1 MIVPGAVLLLLLL
14 FGPMLYVRA
23 VMAAHGR
30 ERADIGGTGGALAR
44 HLLDA
49 AGLDHVT
56 VERSDAGDHYDPE
69 ALAVRL
75 SPAHLEGRSVTALA
89 VAAHEVAHAVQ
100 HRDGMRLFRLRGVL
114 AQWLVHSNR
123 IAGIVLFATPLVAI
137 LVRSPALLAGQLV
150 LGLGVMALGVVVHLV
165 TLPVELDASF
175 RRALPVLGQGCLA
188 PADLPRARRVL
199 RAAALT
205 YLAGALVSLV
215 NVARWIRMLR

>member
-1 MIVPGAVLLLLLL
+1 MRPPGCA
-14 FGPMLYVRA
+14 GGRHGT
-23 VMAAHGR
+23 AAR
-30 ERADIGGTGGALAR
+30 GALAR
-44 HLLDA
+44 
-49 AGLDHVT
+49 
-56 VERSDAGDHYDPE
+56 
-69 ALAVRL
+69 
-75 SPAHLEGRSVTALA
+75 
-89 VAAHEVAHAVQ
+89 
-100 HRDGMRLFRLRGVL
+100 
-114 AQWLVHSNR
+114 WLVHSNR

-137 LVRSPALLAGQLV
+137 LVRSPGLLAGQLV

-215 NVARWIRMLR
+215 NVARWIRMLRRAGRRAARGGTLPAPCRPLGGAPP